1 MKCIEKKMYGFV
13 SFFLFYI
20 MNLTEMRYF
29 NRIAMERKFQEK
41 FSTFTET
48 SLIFIKYYMRCVY
61 NEKSI

>member
-1 MKCIEKKMYGFV
+1 
-13 SFFLFYI
+13 